1 MIKINKKT
9 ILYMNLYKNWEKEME
24 EFLKLLKI
32 EKMNL
37 VVIIV
42 D

>member
-1 MIKINKKT
+1 
-9 ILYMNLYKNWEKEME
+9 MNLYKNWEKEME